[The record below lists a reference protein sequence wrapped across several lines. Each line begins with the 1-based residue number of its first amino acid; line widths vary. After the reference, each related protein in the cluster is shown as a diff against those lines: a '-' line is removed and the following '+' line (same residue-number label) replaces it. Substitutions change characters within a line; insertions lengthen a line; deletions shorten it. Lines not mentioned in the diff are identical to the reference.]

1 MHKRYNGD
9 DDGDYDDNDIK
20 GSLSEM
26 VYFEKVNNEDTPLF
40 LSTVDGLRLRE
51 KEVYTFIFHIFKWQL
66 PVDCACREA
75 VRYIFSYQ
83 EMPLIR
89 ASVKSQPTREDEIIW
104 KAISSEQGRTRDF
117 KMLLDMSCV
126 PSHQP
131 SFWG

>member
-1 MHKRYNGD
+1 MVMMMMIMTLMILKVHCQKWFTLRRSTM
-9 DDGDYDDNDIK
+9 K
-20 GSLSEM
+20 TLRCSSALSMDSACEKK
-26 VYFEKVNNEDTPLF
+26 VYK
-40 LSTVDGLRLRE
+40 
-51 KEVYTFIFHIFKWQL
+51 FIFHIFKWQL
-66 PVDCACREA
+66 PVDSACREA

-126 PSHQP
+126 PSHHLLFGGKRMQT
-131 SFWG
+131 